1 MKNTFKYLAICAAA
15 AFLATGCQIKE
26 RSLKGSQA
34 SCNTVTVR
42 FSVSGN
48 DSKAAFGQYDE
59 ATGMYPAYWTA
70 SDTEIC
76 MSLNM
81 NDPVVGEVVKT
92 EEVSATAE
100 FIGKF
105 EDTGAPY
112 KFYALS
118 PTGVVNG
125 ISESRSSWS
134 VSIPAVQTPK
144 ADGLSCDEK
153 AMLLFAESDELQ
165 SIPEGSVNMHLRHV
179 NAYCRLALK
188 NLDAAFASFGIS
200 DASVYSVDL
209 SFSVP
214 VTGDFFINVTDGSLE
229 EKDPSHTITIR
240 TGIADLSQ
248 PTDLWFA
255 LAPTV
260 LDGQKVK
267 VTVNTDKGRVSREY
281 TYGERTYFAGT
292 VNKLSLD
299 MTKGSKFDPSS
310 YEVDETVYEL
320 VTDLTAL
327 KANDVVLIADD
338 VNPSTVMSKTL
349 TSGVYGAAVKDAADG
364 FSYSEKDGYI
374 RLPEGSAAMQWTI
387 ASKSSSNGVKF
398 KNGSN
403 YLATSGSG
411 SSVVFTTTTRSNSAK
426 TFTLYDFGEGEL
438 AAYYSARSGSYTYYY
453 SINPNADGFNIY
465 TDTSGEG
472 QVASISLFK
481 KKDVHTTYGKDLDTA
496 PILNE
501 TVYGAYLQDGSI
513 LYMPGTTQLSR
524 EYGENS
530 VTFAIISP
538 STNAIT
544 EMAGIPVDAVKGD
557 TFDLVINRR
566 NGRKLISSKTCNV
579 TVVMEEGPKV
589 WLSDFAG
596 NSFIVKR

>member
-1 MKNTFKYLAICAAA
+1 MKNRFKYLAICAAA
-15 AFLATGCQIKE
+15 AFLATGCQMRE
-26 RSLKGSQA
+26 RSLGVSSEKST
-34 SCNTVTVR
+34 NIVTVR
-42 FSVSGN
+42 FSASE
-48 DSKAAFGQYDE
+48 DTSKAAFGQYDE
-59 ATGMYPAYWTA
+59 TTGRYPAYWTSA
-70 SDTEIC
+70 DTEIC

-81 NDPVVGEVVKT
+81 NDPIVGEVVKDA
-92 EEVSATAE
+92 EVSASAE

-105 EDTGAPY
+105 KDTGAPY
-112 KFYALS
+112 RFYALS
-118 PTGVVNG
+118 PSSAVKG

-134 VSIPAVQTPK
+134 VSIPAMQTPK

-165 SIPEGSVNMHLRHV
+165 RIPEGSVKMHLRHV
-179 NAYCRLALK
+179 TSYCRLALK

-229 EKDPSHTITIR
+229 EKDPSRTITIR
-240 TGIADLSQ
+240 TGIADLGQ

-255 LAPTV
+255 LAPAE

-299 MTKGSKFDPSS
+299 MTKGSKFDPSA
-310 YEVDETVYEL
+310 YEVDETIYEL
-320 VTDLTAL
+320 VTDLADI
-327 KANDVVLIADD
+327 KANDEILIADA
-338 VNPSTVMSKTL
+338 VNPTIVMSKTL
-349 TSGVYGAAVKDAADG
+349 TSGVYGAVVKDAADG
-364 FSYSEKDGYI
+364 FSYSEKESCI
-374 RLPEGSAAMQWTI
+374 RLPEGSNAMVWTI
-387 ASKSSSNGVKF
+387 ASKSTSNAVKL

-403 YLATSGSG
+403 YLATS
-411 SSVVFTTTTRSNSAK
+411 SSSFTTTTRSNSARS
-426 TFTLYDFGEGEL
+426 FTLYAFGNGVMG
-438 AAYYSARSGSYTYYY
+438 AYYYSYYYY
-453 SINPNADGFNIY
+453 SISPNGDSFKIY
-465 TDTSGEG
+465 AQSSA
-472 QVASISLFK
+472 QIASISFFK

-566 NGRKLISSKTCNV
+566 NGRKLTSSKTCNV
-579 TVVMEEGPKV
+579 TVVKEEGPKV